1 MLRCDEAGFGSQ
13 KIARNKKTLPLYE
26 DVGHLLRRAQQTATR
41 QYRAV
46 LSSARLSPIQYGV
59 LRGLEERGP
68 SIQRHL
74 SAHVGIDPANLH
86 DMLKRLEQKGL
97 VKVGLN
103 PDTRR
108 QELISLSAK
117 AERLL
122 EDLLPRTAEISRELV
137 AQLDADEREHVI
149 GILQKFAGIRTQA

>member
-1 MLRCDEAGFGSQ
+1 M
-13 KIARNKKTLPLYE
+13 PLYE

-41 QYRAV
+41 QYRTV

-74 SAHVGIDPANLH
+74 SAYVGIDPANLH

-97 VKVGLN
+97 VKVGVN
-103 PDTRR
+103 PDTHR
-108 QELISLSAK
+108 QELISLTAK
-117 AERLL
+117 AEKLL
-122 EDLLPRTAEISRELV
+122 RALLPETAAISRELV
-137 AQLDADEREHVI
+137 DQLDADEREHIV
-149 GILQKFAGIRTQA
+149 GILQKLAGIPRTN